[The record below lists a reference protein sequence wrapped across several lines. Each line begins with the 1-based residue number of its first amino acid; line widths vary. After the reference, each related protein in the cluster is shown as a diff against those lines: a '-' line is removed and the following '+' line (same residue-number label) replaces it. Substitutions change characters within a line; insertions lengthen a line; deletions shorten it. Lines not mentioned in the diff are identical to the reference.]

1 MMGALLVFIVQA
13 VFMFFID
20 HKYRFLS
27 DGDIKKV
34 VMFQGVIATMY
45 VFVIPMIA
53 SGETLSLLAYIFG
66 SVAGTFASHK
76 IHIKDKDGQRG

>member
-1 MMGALLVFIVQA
+1 MIDAVLVFIVQS

-27 DGDIKKV
+27 TGNIEKLI
-34 VMFQGVIATMY
+34 MFQATIATMY

-53 SGETLSLLAYIFG
+53 SGEVITSIAYIFG
-66 SVAGTFASHK
+66 SIAGTYISHK
-76 IHIKDKDGQRG
+76 LHIKG

>member
-1 MMGALLVFIVQA
+1 MTNVLIVFVVQS

-27 DGDIKKV
+27 GGSFEKL
-34 VMFQGVIATMY
+34 MFFQGVIATMY

-53 SGETLSLLAYIFG
+53 RGDTLTSIAYIFG
-66 SVAGTFASHK
+66 SMFGTYISHK
-76 IHIKDKDGQRG
+76 THKGN

>member
-1 MMGALLVFIVQA
+1 MLDASIVFIVQA

-27 DGDIKKV
+27 SGNIKKLLI
-34 VMFQGVIATMY
+34 FQGAIATMY

-53 SGETLSLLAYIFG
+53 NGENLTSIAYIFG
-66 SVAGTFASHK
+66 SVTGTYISHELHK
-76 IHIKDKDGQRG
+76 KERDKNDT

>member
-1 MMGALLVFIVQA
+1 MKEVFIVFFVQS

-27 DGDIKKV
+27 DGSFEKLIL
-34 VMFQGVIATMY
+34 FQSIIATMY

-53 SGETLSLLAYIFG
+53 RCDTETSLAYIFG
-66 SVAGTFASHK
+66 SVAWTYISHK
-76 IHIKDKDGQRG
+76 VHKASK